1 MQEIGLNEPIDGEY
15 LIYRGTKTPNQG
27 FDSSIGHII
36 QKRTPRYDLRSTQD
50 FSPANRLRIA
60 KNSLLIFVSTER

>member
-36 QKRTPRYDLRSTQD
+36 QKRTPRYGPSVYSGLKSCKPITYSEE
-50 FSPANRLRIA
+50 FAFNFCIY
-60 KNSLLIFVSTER
+60 